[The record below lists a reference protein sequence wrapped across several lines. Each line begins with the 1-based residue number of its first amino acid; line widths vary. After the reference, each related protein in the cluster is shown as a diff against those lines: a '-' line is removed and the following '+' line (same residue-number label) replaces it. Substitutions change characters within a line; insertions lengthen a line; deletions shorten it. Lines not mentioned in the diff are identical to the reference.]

1 MQVNVVALINDTI
14 GILLSVGNEVP
25 DCHVGLVLGDGANA
39 CYMEEVRDI
48 PKFSGDRRHEKV
60 IVNTEW
66 GAFGDDGKLD
76 RDPLRIRN
84 NYDYQLDEN
93 STNCGEQ
100 L

>member
-1 MQVNVVALINDTI
+1 MVALINDTT

-25 DCHVGLVLGDGANA
+25 NCHIGLVLGDGANA
-39 CYMEEVRDI
+39 CYMEKVRNI
-48 PKFSGDRRHEKV
+48 PKFSGDRSHKKV

-84 NYDYQLDEN
+84 KYDDQFDEN
-93 STNCGEQ
+93 SSNRGQQ

>member
-1 MQVNVVALINDTI
+1 MVVNVVALINDTT

-25 DCHVGLVLGDGANA
+25 DCHIGLALDDGANA
-39 CYMEEVRDI
+39 CYMEKLSAV
-48 PKFSGDRRHEKV
+48 PKFKGDGEHTEV
-60 IVNTEW
+60 IVDTEW

-84 NYDYQLDEN
+84 YYDHQLNDN
-93 STNCGEQ
+93 ASNPKQQ

>member
-1 MQVNVVALINDTI
+1 MVALINDTT

-25 DCHVGLVLGDGANA
+25 DCHIGLALGDGANA
-39 CYMEEVRDI
+39 CYMEELSAIR
-48 PKFSGDRRHEKV
+48 KFKGDRRGKV

-76 RDPLRIRN
+76 RDPSRIRN
-84 NYDYQLDEN
+84 DYDHQLDKN
-93 STNCGEQ
+93 SVNCGQQ